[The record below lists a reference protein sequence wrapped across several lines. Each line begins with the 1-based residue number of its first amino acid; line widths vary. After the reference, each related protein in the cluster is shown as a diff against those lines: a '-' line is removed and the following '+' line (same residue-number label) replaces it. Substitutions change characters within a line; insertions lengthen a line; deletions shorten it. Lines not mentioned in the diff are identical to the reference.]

1 MSHIFIFGI
10 TRRGKAVYHRHSA
23 GQEEEKN
30 FPVFGIC
37 QGQLLPDRGSLDIQ
51 TYKNQGS
58 VKMTA
63 KHIDTALVNAGRS
76 KKYTQGSVNSVIQR
90 ASSLVFDTVE
100 AKKQATRGRAKGELF
115 YGRRGTLTHFSLQ
128 EAMCELEGGAGCALF
143 PCGAAAVA
151 NTLLAF
157 VEQGDHVLVTNTAY
171 EPTQDFCSKI
181 LAKLGVT
188 TGWFDPLIGAD
199 IANLIQPNTKVVF
212 LEAPGSITMEVHDVP
227 AIVEAVRRVA
237 PEAIIMI
244 DNTWAAGILFKALEF
259 GIDISIQAGTKY
271 LIGHSDAMVGTAVSN
286 ARCWDQLRE
295 NAYLMGQMLDA
306 DTAYMTSRGL
316 RTLGVRLRQ
325 HHESSLAIAEWLAAH
340 PQVAKV
346 NHPALP
352 GSKGHE
358 FWKRDFTGSSGL
370 FSFVLNKRLSNDA
383 LAAYL
388 DNFTLFSMAYSW
400 GGFESLILANQ
411 PEHIAAIRPEGE
423 IDFTGT
429 LIRVHI
435 GLENVDDLIADLA
448 AGFQRIV

>member
-1 MSHIFIFGI
+1 M
-10 TRRGKAVYHRHSA
+10 A
-23 GQEEEKN
+23 
-30 FPVFGIC
+30 
-37 QGQLLPDRGSLDIQ
+37 D
-51 TYKNQGS
+51 
-58 VKMTA
+58 
-63 KHIDTALVNAGRS
+63 KHLDTALVNAGRS

-100 AKKQATRGRAKGELF
+100 AKKHATRNRANGELF

-151 NTLLAF
+151 NTILAF
-157 VEQGDHVLVTNTAY
+157 VEQGDHVLMTNTAY
-171 EPTQDFCSKI
+171 EPSQDFCTKI
-181 LAKLGVT
+181 LAKLGVAT
-188 TGWFDPLIGAD
+188 SWFDPLIDAD
-199 IANLIQPNTKVVF
+199 IAQLIRPETRVVF
-212 LEAPGSITMEVHDVP
+212 LESPGSITMEVHDVP
-227 AIVEAVRRVA
+227 AIVAAVRQVA

-244 DNTWAAGILFKALEF
+244 DNTWAAGILFKALDF

-271 LIGHSDAMVGTAVSN
+271 LIGHSDAMVGTAVAN
-286 ARCWDQLRE
+286 ARCWPQLRE

-325 HHESSLAIAEWLAAH
+325 HHESSLRIAEWLAQH
-340 PQVAKV
+340 PQVARV

-370 FSFVLNKRLSNDA
+370 FSFVLNKRLNDA
-383 LAAYL
+383 ELAAYL
-388 DNFTLFSMAYSW
+388 DNFSLFSMAYSW

-411 PEHIAAIRPEGE
+411 PEQIAHIRPDAEV
-423 IDFTGT
+423 DFSGT
-429 LIRVHI
+429 LIRLHI
-435 GLENVDDLIADLA
+435 GLENVDDLQADLA
-448 AGFQRIV
+448 AGFARIV

>member
-1 MSHIFIFGI
+1 M
-10 TRRGKAVYHRHSA
+10 A
-23 GQEEEKN
+23 
-30 FPVFGIC
+30 
-37 QGQLLPDRGSLDIQ
+37 D
-51 TYKNQGS
+51 
-58 VKMTA
+58 
-63 KHIDTALVNAGRS
+63 KHLDTALVNAGRS

-100 AKKQATRGRAKGELF
+100 AKKHATRNRANGELF

-151 NTLLAF
+151 NTILAF
-157 VEQGDHVLVTNTAY
+157 VEQGDHVLMTNTAY
-171 EPTQDFCSKI
+171 EPSQDFCTKI

-188 TGWFDPLIGAD
+188 TSWFDPLIGAD
-199 IANLIQPNTKVVF
+199 IARLVRPETRVVF
-212 LEAPGSITMEVHDVP
+212 LESPGSITMEVHDVP
-227 AIVEAVRRVA
+227 AIVAAVRQVA

-244 DNTWAAGILFKALEF
+244 DNTWAAGILFKALDF

-271 LIGHSDAMVGTAVSN
+271 LIGHSDAMVGTAVAN
-286 ARCWDQLRE
+286 ARCWPQLRE

-325 HHESSLAIAEWLAAH
+325 HHESSLRIAEWLAQH
-340 PQVAKV
+340 PQVARV
-346 NHPALP
+346 HHPALP

-370 FSFVLNKRLSNDA
+370 FSFVLSKRLNDA
-383 LAAYL
+383 ELAEYL
-388 DNFTLFSMAYSW
+388 DNFSLFSMAYSW

-411 PEHIAAIRPEGE
+411 PEQIAHIRPDAEV
-423 IDFTGT
+423 DFSGT
-429 LIRVHI
+429 LIRLHI
-435 GLENVDDLIADLA
+435 GLENVDDLQADLA
-448 AGFQRIV
+448 AGFARIV

>member
-1 MSHIFIFGI
+1 M
-10 TRRGKAVYHRHSA
+10 A
-23 GQEEEKN
+23 
-30 FPVFGIC
+30 
-37 QGQLLPDRGSLDIQ
+37 D
-51 TYKNQGS
+51 
-58 VKMTA
+58 
-63 KHIDTALVNAGRS
+63 KHLDTALVNAGRS

-100 AKKQATRGRAKGELF
+100 AKKHATRNRANGELF

-143 PCGAAAVA
+143 PSGAAAVA
-151 NTLLAF
+151 NTILAF
-157 VEQGDHVLVTNTAY
+157 VEQGDHVLMTNTAY
-171 EPTQDFCSKI
+171 EPSQDFCTKI

-188 TGWFDPLIGAD
+188 TSWFDPLIGAD
-199 IANLIQPNTKVVF
+199 IARLVRPETRVVF
-212 LEAPGSITMEVHDVP
+212 LESPGSITMEVHDVP
-227 AIVEAVRRVA
+227 AIVAAVRQVA

-244 DNTWAAGILFKALEF
+244 DNTWAAGILFKALDF

-271 LIGHSDAMVGTAVSN
+271 LIGHSDAMVGTAVAN
-286 ARCWDQLRE
+286 ARCWPQLRE

-325 HHESSLAIAEWLAAH
+325 HHESSLRIAEWLAQH
-340 PQVAKV
+340 PQVARV

-370 FSFVLNKRLSNDA
+370 FSFVLSKRLNDA
-383 LAAYL
+383 ELAEYL
-388 DNFTLFSMAYSW
+388 DNFSLFSMAYSW

-411 PEHIAAIRPEGE
+411 PEQIAHIRPDAEV
-423 IDFTGT
+423 DFSGT
-429 LIRVHI
+429 LIRLHI
-435 GLENVDDLIADLA
+435 GLENVDDLQADLA
-448 AGFQRIV
+448 AGFARIV

>member
-1 MSHIFIFGI
+1 M
-10 TRRGKAVYHRHSA
+10 A
-23 GQEEEKN
+23 
-30 FPVFGIC
+30 
-37 QGQLLPDRGSLDIQ
+37 D
-51 TYKNQGS
+51 
-58 VKMTA
+58 
-63 KHIDTALVNAGRS
+63 KHLDTALVNAGRS

-100 AKKQATRGRAKGELF
+100 AKKHATRNRANGELF

-151 NTLLAF
+151 NTILAF
-157 VEQGDHVLVTNTAY
+157 VEQGDHVLMTNTAY
-171 EPTQDFCSKI
+171 EPSQDFCTKI

-188 TGWFDPLIGAD
+188 TNWFDPLIGAD
-199 IANLIQPNTKVVF
+199 IARLVRPETRVVF
-212 LEAPGSITMEVHDVP
+212 LESPGSITMEVHDVP
-227 AIVEAVRRVA
+227 AIVAAVRQVA

-244 DNTWAAGILFKALEF
+244 DNTWAAGILFKALDF

-271 LIGHSDAMVGTAVSN
+271 LIGHSDAMVGTAVAN
-286 ARCWDQLRE
+286 ARCWPQLRE

-325 HHESSLAIAEWLAAH
+325 HHESSLRIAEWLAQH
-340 PQVAKV
+340 PQVARV

-370 FSFVLNKRLSNDA
+370 FSFVLSKRLNDA
-383 LAAYL
+383 ELAEYL
-388 DNFTLFSMAYSW
+388 DNFSLFSMAYSW

-411 PEHIAAIRPEGE
+411 PEQIAHIRPDAEV
-423 IDFTGT
+423 DFSGT
-429 LIRVHI
+429 LIRLHI
-435 GLENVDDLIADLA
+435 GLENVDDLQADLA
-448 AGFQRIV
+448 AGFARIV

>member
-1 MSHIFIFGI
+1 M
-10 TRRGKAVYHRHSA
+10 A
-23 GQEEEKN
+23 
-30 FPVFGIC
+30 
-37 QGQLLPDRGSLDIQ
+37 D
-51 TYKNQGS
+51 
-58 VKMTA
+58 
-63 KHIDTALVNAGRS
+63 KHLDTALVNAGRS
-76 KKYTQGSVNSVIQR
+76 KKFTQGSVNSVLQR
-90 ASSLVFDTVE
+90 ASSLVFETVA
-100 AKKQATRGRAKGELF
+100 AKKHATHNRANGELF

-151 NTLLAF
+151 NTILAF
-157 VEQGDHVLVTNTAY
+157 VEQGDHILVTNTAY

-181 LAKLGVT
+181 LGKLGVT
-188 TGWFDPLIGAD
+188 TSWFDPLIGEE
-199 IANLIQPNTKVVF
+199 IAALVQPNTKVVF
-212 LEAPGSITMEVHDVP
+212 LESPGSITMEVHDVP
-227 AIVEAVRRVA
+227 AIVAAVRRVA
-237 PEAIIMI
+237 PDAIIMI

-286 ARCWDQLRE
+286 ERCWAQLRE

-325 HHESSLAIAEWLAAH
+325 HHESSLKVAEWLAQQ
-340 PQVAKV
+340 PQVERV

-370 FSFVLNKRLSNDA
+370 FSFVLKKHLTQDE
-383 LAAYL
+383 LATYL

-411 PEHIAAIRPEGE
+411 PEELQEIRPDGK
-423 IDFTGT
+423 IDFSGT

-435 GLENVDDLIADLA
+435 GLENVDDLIADLS
-448 AGFQRIV
+448 AGFSRIV

>member
-1 MSHIFIFGI
+1 M
-10 TRRGKAVYHRHSA
+10 A
-23 GQEEEKN
+23 
-30 FPVFGIC
+30 
-37 QGQLLPDRGSLDIQ
+37 D
-51 TYKNQGS
+51 
-58 VKMTA
+58 
-63 KHIDTALVNAGRS
+63 KHLDTALVNAGRS

-100 AKKQATRGRAKGELF
+100 AKKHATRNRANGELF

-151 NTLLAF
+151 NTILAF
-157 VEQGDHVLVTNTAY
+157 VEQGDHVLMTNTAY
-171 EPTQDFCSKI
+171 EPSQDFCTKI

-188 TGWFDPLIGAD
+188 TSWFDPLIGAD
-199 IANLIQPNTKVVF
+199 IAQLIRPETRVVF
-212 LEAPGSITMEVHDVP
+212 LESPGSITMEVHDVP
-227 AIVEAVRRVA
+227 AIVAAVHQVA

-244 DNTWAAGILFKALEF
+244 DNTWAAGILFKALDF

-271 LIGHSDAMVGTAVSN
+271 LIGHSDAMVGTAVAN
-286 ARCWDQLRE
+286 ARCWPQLRE

-325 HHESSLAIAEWLAAH
+325 HHESSLRIAEWLAQH
-340 PQVAKV
+340 PQVARV

-370 FSFVLNKRLSNDA
+370 FSFVLNKRLNDA
-383 LAAYL
+383 ELAEYL
-388 DNFTLFSMAYSW
+388 DNFSLFSMAYSW

-411 PEHIAAIRPEGE
+411 PEQIAHIRPDAEV
-423 IDFTGT
+423 DFSGT
-429 LIRVHI
+429 LIRLHI
-435 GLENVDDLIADLA
+435 GLENVDDLQADLA
-448 AGFQRIV
+448 AGFARIV

>member
-1 MSHIFIFGI
+1 M
-10 TRRGKAVYHRHSA
+10 A
-23 GQEEEKN
+23 
-30 FPVFGIC
+30 
-37 QGQLLPDRGSLDIQ
+37 D
-51 TYKNQGS
+51 
-58 VKMTA
+58 
-63 KHIDTALVNAGRS
+63 KHLDTALVNAGRS

-100 AKKQATRGRAKGELF
+100 AKKHATRNRANGELF

-151 NTLLAF
+151 NTILAF
-157 VEQGDHVLVTNTAY
+157 VEQGDHVLMPNTAY
-171 EPTQDFCSKI
+171 EPSQDFCTKI

-188 TGWFDPLIGAD
+188 TSWFDPLIGAD
-199 IANLIQPNTKVVF
+199 IARLVRPETRVVF
-212 LEAPGSITMEVHDVP
+212 LESPGSITMEVHDVP
-227 AIVEAVRRVA
+227 AIVAAVRQVA
-237 PEAIIMI
+237 PEAIIML
-244 DNTWAAGILFKALEF
+244 DNTWAAGILFKALDF

-271 LIGHSDAMVGTAVSN
+271 LIGHSDAMVGTAVAN
-286 ARCWDQLRE
+286 ARCWPQLRE

-325 HHESSLAIAEWLAAH
+325 HHESSLRIAEWLAQH
-340 PQVAKV
+340 PQVARV

-370 FSFVLNKRLSNDA
+370 FSFVLSKRLNDA
-383 LAAYL
+383 ELAEYL
-388 DNFTLFSMAYSW
+388 DNFSLFSMAYSW

-411 PEHIAAIRPEGE
+411 PEQIAHIRPDAEV
-423 IDFTGT
+423 DFSGT
-429 LIRVHI
+429 LIRLHI
-435 GLENVDDLIADLA
+435 GLENVDDLQADLA
-448 AGFQRIV
+448 AGFARIV

>member
-1 MSHIFIFGI
+1 M
-10 TRRGKAVYHRHSA
+10 A
-23 GQEEEKN
+23 
-30 FPVFGIC
+30 
-37 QGQLLPDRGSLDIQ
+37 D
-51 TYKNQGS
+51 
-58 VKMTA
+58 
-63 KHIDTALVNAGRS
+63 KHLDTALVNAGRS

-100 AKKQATRGRAKGELF
+100 AKKHATRNRANGELF

-151 NTLLAF
+151 NTILAF
-157 VEQGDHVLVTNTAY
+157 VEQGDHVLMTNTAY
-171 EPTQDFCSKI
+171 EPSQDFCTKI

-188 TGWFDPLIGAD
+188 TSWFDPLIGAD
-199 IANLIQPNTKVVF
+199 IAQLIRPETRVVF
-212 LEAPGSITMEVHDVP
+212 LESPGSITMEVHDVP
-227 AIVEAVRRVA
+227 AIVAAVRQVA

-244 DNTWAAGILFKALEF
+244 DNTCAAGILFKALDF

-271 LIGHSDAMVGTAVSN
+271 LIGHSDAMVGTAVAN
-286 ARCWDQLRE
+286 ARCWPQLRE

-325 HHESSLAIAEWLAAH
+325 HHESSLRIAEWLAQH
-340 PQVAKV
+340 PQVARV

-370 FSFVLNKRLSNDA
+370 FSFVLNKRLNDA
-383 LAAYL
+383 ELAEYL
-388 DNFTLFSMAYSW
+388 DNFSLFSMAYSW

-411 PEHIAAIRPEGE
+411 PEQIAHIRPDAEV
-423 IDFTGT
+423 DFSGT
-429 LIRVHI
+429 LIRLHI
-435 GLENVDDLIADLA
+435 GLENVDDLQADLA
-448 AGFQRIV
+448 AGFARIV

>member
-1 MSHIFIFGI
+1 M
-10 TRRGKAVYHRHSA
+10 A
-23 GQEEEKN
+23 
-30 FPVFGIC
+30 
-37 QGQLLPDRGSLDIQ
+37 D
-51 TYKNQGS
+51 
-58 VKMTA
+58 
-63 KHIDTALVNAGRS
+63 KHLDTALVNAGRS

-100 AKKQATRGRAKGELF
+100 AKKHATRNRANGELF

-151 NTLLAF
+151 NTILAF
-157 VEQGDHVLVTNTAY
+157 VEQGDHVLMTNTAY
-171 EPTQDFCSKI
+171 EPSQDFCTKI

-188 TGWFDPLIGAD
+188 TSWFDPLIGAD
-199 IANLIQPNTKVVF
+199 IARLVRPETRVVF
-212 LEAPGSITMEVHDVP
+212 LESPGSITMEVHDVP
-227 AIVEAVRRVA
+227 AIVAAVRQVA

-244 DNTWAAGILFKALEF
+244 DNTWAAGILFKALDF

-271 LIGHSDAMVGTAVSN
+271 LIGHSDAMVGTAVAN
-286 ARCWDQLRE
+286 ARCWPQLRE

-325 HHESSLAIAEWLAAH
+325 HHESSLRIAGWLAQH
-340 PQVAKV
+340 PQVARV

-370 FSFVLNKRLSNDA
+370 FSFVLSKRLNDA
-383 LAAYL
+383 ELAEYL
-388 DNFTLFSMAYSW
+388 DNFSLFSMAYSW

-411 PEHIAAIRPEGE
+411 PEQIARIRPDAEV
-423 IDFTGT
+423 DFSGT
-429 LIRVHI
+429 LIRLHI
-435 GLENVDDLIADLA
+435 GLENVDDLQADLA
-448 AGFQRIV
+448 AGFARIV

>member
-1 MSHIFIFGI
+1 M
-10 TRRGKAVYHRHSA
+10 A
-23 GQEEEKN
+23 
-30 FPVFGIC
+30 
-37 QGQLLPDRGSLDIQ
+37 D
-51 TYKNQGS
+51 
-58 VKMTA
+58 
-63 KHIDTALVNAGRS
+63 KHLDTALVNAGRS

-100 AKKQATRGRAKGELF
+100 AKKHATRNRANGELF

-151 NTLLAF
+151 NTILAF
-157 VEQGDHVLVTNTAY
+157 VEQGDHVLMTNTVY
-171 EPTQDFCSKI
+171 EPSQDFCTKI

-188 TGWFDPLIGAD
+188 TSWFDPLIGAD
-199 IANLIQPNTKVVF
+199 IARLVRPETRVVF
-212 LEAPGSITMEVHDVP
+212 LESPGSITMEVHDVP
-227 AIVEAVRRVA
+227 AIVAAVRQVA

-244 DNTWAAGILFKALEF
+244 DNTWAAGILFKALDF

-271 LIGHSDAMVGTAVSN
+271 LIGHSDAMVGTAVAN
-286 ARCWDQLRE
+286 ARCWPQLRE

-325 HHESSLAIAEWLAAH
+325 HHESSLRIAEWLAQH
-340 PQVAKV
+340 PQVARV

-370 FSFVLNKRLSNDA
+370 FSFVLRKRLNDA
-383 LAAYL
+383 ELAEYL
-388 DNFTLFSMAYSW
+388 DNFSLFSMAYSW

-411 PEHIAAIRPEGE
+411 PEQIAHIRPDAEV
-423 IDFTGT
+423 DFSGT
-429 LIRVHI
+429 LIRLHI
-435 GLENVDDLIADLA
+435 GLENVDDLQADLA
-448 AGFQRIV
+448 AGFARIV

>member
-1 MSHIFIFGI
+1 M
-10 TRRGKAVYHRHSA
+10 A
-23 GQEEEKN
+23 
-30 FPVFGIC
+30 
-37 QGQLLPDRGSLDIQ
+37 D
-51 TYKNQGS
+51 
-58 VKMTA
+58 
-63 KHIDTALVNAGRS
+63 KHLDTALVNAGRS

-90 ASSLVFDTVE
+90 ASSLVFDTVA
-100 AKKQATRGRAKGELF
+100 AKKHATHNRANGELF

-151 NTLLAF
+151 NTILAF
-157 VEQGDHVLVTNTAY
+157 VEQGDNVLMTNTAY
-171 EPTQDFCSKI
+171 EPSQDFCTQI
-181 LAKLGVT
+181 LGKLGVT
-188 TGWFDPLIGAD
+188 TSWFDPMIGEGIAELIK
-199 IANLIQPNTKVVF
+199 PNTKIVF
-212 LEAPGSITMEVHDVP
+212 LESPGSITMEVHDIP
-227 AIVEAVRRVA
+227 AIVAAVRRVA

-244 DNTWAAGILFKALEF
+244 DNTWAAGILFKALDF

-286 ARCWDQLRE
+286 ERCWAQLRE

-325 HHESSLAIAEWLAAH
+325 HHESSLKVAEWLAQQ
-340 PQVAKV
+340 PQVERV

-370 FSFVLNKRLSNDA
+370 FSFVLKKRLNDEE
-383 LAAYL
+383 LANYL
-388 DNFTLFSMAYSW
+388 DNFSLFSMAYSW

-411 PEHIAAIRPEGE
+411 PSELASIRPEGK

-429 LIRVHI
+429 LVRVHI

-448 AGFQRIV
+448 AGFARIV